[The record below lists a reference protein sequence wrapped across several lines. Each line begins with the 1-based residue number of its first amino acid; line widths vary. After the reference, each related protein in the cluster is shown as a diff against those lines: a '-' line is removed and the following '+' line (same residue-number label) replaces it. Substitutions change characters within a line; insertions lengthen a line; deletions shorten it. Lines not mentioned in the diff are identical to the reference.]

1 MTRKTDHTVSGSEIN
16 NNPSCAAT
24 VAHQLRHPM
33 YILEIRN
40 RESQRVVNRLFS
52 PWLWLHN
59 LRRRFVR
66 TGTLQT
72 VREYEIHA

>member
-1 MTRKTDHTVSGSEIN
+1 
-16 NNPSCAAT
+16 
-24 VAHQLRHPM
+24 M

-40 RESQRVVNRLFS
+40 RESQRVVSRLFS

-59 LRRRFVR
+59 IRRRLVR

-72 VREYEIHA
+72 VKEYNV